1 MRNGEMEIVGA
12 GNVMKIGNTPSVLKY
27 KAF

>member
-1 MRNGEMEIVGA
+1 MEIVGA